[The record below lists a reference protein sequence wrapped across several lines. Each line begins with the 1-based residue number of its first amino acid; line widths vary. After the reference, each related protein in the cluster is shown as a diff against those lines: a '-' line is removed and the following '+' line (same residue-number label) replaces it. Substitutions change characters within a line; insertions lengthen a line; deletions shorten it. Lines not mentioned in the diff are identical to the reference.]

1 MRRKSVWIVLLAVAV
16 LAAGAGL
23 AYYTL
28 RPRPVGAG
36 TAVVRRGTIEA
47 TVNALGRVQ
56 PKRQLNLSTRA
67 SGTVTRILVE
77 KGQQVE
83 QGALL
88 LELDARDY
96 EAAIE
101 QAERSLQV
109 RRLQLEEALQ
119 APDSADIEL
128 AKARVRRATAL
139 RLKAQKDY
147 DKVADEPDAE
157 STDEALDLETAKL
170 EYEIAKAEFERTMQ
184 GTPALQLERLRLD
197 VQEAEASLRR
207 AREQREYARL
217 VAPFAGT
224 IMSIEP
230 KVGENVYG
238 YSPLIRLADL
248 SQLQVIAEIDE
259 LDVPK
264 VAEGQKVH
272 IRLDAFPMEDLE
284 GRITR
289 LYPGVSE
296 TRGTTTYEAVI
307 DFEAKLLPIRP
318 GMGANLSITT
328 EVAEDALLVP
338 RRAIRQVGRYQ
349 VAEVLVGGRQKQAVV
364 VTGLSNDTEIEILS
378 GLSEGQV
385 VLTD

>member
-1 MRRKSVWIVLLAVAV
+1 MRRKSVWIALLAVAV

-28 RPRPVGAG
+28 RPRPAGAG
-36 TAVVRRGTIEA
+36 TAIVRRGTIEA
-47 TVNALGRVQ
+47 TVNTLGRVQ

-77 KGQQVE
+77 KGQQVQ

-238 YSPLIRLADL
+238 YNPLIRLADL

-259 LDVPK
+259 LDIPK

-284 GRITR
+284 GKITR
-289 LYPGVSE
+289 LNPGVSE

-307 DFEAKLLPIRP
+307 DFEAKSLPIRP

-349 VAEVLVGGRQKQAVV
+349 VAEVPVGGRRKQVIV
-364 VTGLSNDTEIEILS
+364 VTGLSNDTEIEVLS
-378 GLSEGQV
+378 GLSEGQI